1 MSYYNAIAGKMEA
14 PERNKFR
21 FSPDDLSLER
31 KYPDMDNYLNTIS
44 LSEDIDGLNADIISA
59 YSIDESKYANV
70 DVKRGLRNSDGTGV
84 IIGVTGVGSVQG
96 YTVIDGERVPMP
108 GKLYYRGINSTDI
121 VEAHLR
127 EGTFGYEEA
136 VYLLLMGSLPKQEQY
151 DKFKAL
157 LAEAR
162 SLPMG
167 FNEDVIFKAPA
178 HNLMNQLARGVLAL
192 YSYDPNP
199 DDTSAAN
206 MLRQSVEIVARMPL
220 IVANSYAVM
229 RHYLLG
235 HSLYIHN
242 PLPELSLAE
251 NFLRMVRKDKAYT
264 EEEARVLDMMLML
277 HADHGGGNNSTFT
290 CRSVSSTGTDT
301 YSAVA
306 AAIGS
311 LKGPLHGGANAK
323 VMEMFGHIKED
334 VSNYND
340 DQELRRYLSELLDGG
355 RGDGSGK
362 IYGLGHAVYTIS
374 DPRALVIKKYAR
386 TLAETKG
393 RLQELELMEN
403 VERIGIELIMERKHM
418 TIPMCA
424 NVDMYSGLIYSML
437 GIPVELY
444 TPLFA
449 IARSAGW
456 CAHRMEEALTG
467 NRIMRPAYRS
477 AIKKTEYI
485 PMEQR

>member
-1 MSYYNAIAGKMEA
+1 MDLY
-14 PERNKFR
+14 
-21 FSPDDLSLER
+21 SPNLNLTEDLE
-31 KYPDMDNYLNTIS
+31 KLNS
-44 LSEDIDGLNADIISA
+44 DIMSA
-59 YSIDESKYANV
+59 YHIDDEKYAHV

-96 YTVIDGERVPMP
+96 YTVVDGERIPMP

-121 VEAHLR
+121 VEANLKA
-127 EGTFGYEEA
+127 GTFGYEEA
-136 VYLLLMGSLPKQEQY
+136 VYLLLLGELPKKTQFES
-151 DKFKAL
+151 FKAL
-157 LAEAR
+157 LAQAR
-162 SLPMG
+162 NLPIG
-167 FNEDVIFKAPA
+167 FTEDVIFKAPA
-178 HNLMNQLARGVLAL
+178 YNLMNQLARSVLAL
-192 YSYDPNP
+192 YSYDPSP

-220 IVANSYAVM
+220 IVANAYAVM

-242 PLPELSLAE
+242 PEPELSLAE
-251 NFLRMVRKDKAYT
+251 NFLRMVRPDKSYT
-264 EEEARVLDMMLML
+264 DEEAHILDMMLML

-301 YSAVA
+301 YSAIA

-323 VMEMFGHIKED
+323 VMEMFGHIKSD

-340 DQELRRYLSELLDGG
+340 DTELRRYLTELLDG
-355 RGDGSGK
+355 RHGDESGK

-374 DPRALVIKKYAR
+374 DPRAVVIKKYAR
-386 TLAETKG
+386 KLAEDKG

-477 AIKKTEYI
+477 AIKKTDYI
-485 PMEQR
+485 PFDQR